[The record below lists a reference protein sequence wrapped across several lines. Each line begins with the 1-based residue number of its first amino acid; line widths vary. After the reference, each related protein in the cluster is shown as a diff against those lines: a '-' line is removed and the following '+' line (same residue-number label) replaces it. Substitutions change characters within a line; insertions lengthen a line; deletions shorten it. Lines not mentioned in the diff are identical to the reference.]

1 MTQRSSA
8 GCPVIASPGTV
19 AGPGSRS
26 YAFLIDWHIR
36 LLAALAWI
44 LAALLVRRP
53 DWNPRS
59 AAFWIVVG
67 PALAIYLLYHPVIE
81 LAMRGQTP
89 GKRYAGVQ
97 VVGRDGRPPG
107 IRAILIRNALR
118 LVDSLPFGY
127 AVGLVTSVITTDRV
141 RLGDL
146 LAGTRLVERAVGPGV
161 QPVVASPGVRV
172 ADPARRKLRS

>member
-1 MTQRSSA
+1 MTRRS
-8 GCPVIASPGTV
+8 PVGRPAAPDAPV

-53 DWNPRS
+53 DWSPRS
-59 AAFWIVVG
+59 AAFWTLFG
-67 PALAIYLLYHPVIE
+67 PPLAVYLLYHPVVE

-97 VVGRDGRPPG
+97 VVGRDGRAPG
-107 IRAILIRNALR
+107 VRAILIRNALR
-118 LVDSLPFGY
+118 LIDSLPFGY
-127 AVGLVTSVITTDRV
+127 AVGLVASIVTADRV

-146 LAGTRLVERAVGPGV
+146 LAGTRLVTRAVGPEV
-161 QPVVASPGVRV
+161 QPAAASPAKPPGDSV
-172 ADPARRKLRS
+172 RRKLRS